1 MVTTSLQARQK
12 ELGSYIVKGF
22 PKLGLPGWPLRSAAA
37 VCGNAT
43 QENLC
48 RPVTLGAKDHG
59 SDGIMQWRLT
69 RLTNMQAY
77 CNKNFGRWDTLEA
90 QAAFTMFEM
99 KTLYPALYQK
109 LLSGKNS
116 LADLTEEICWDFER
130 PAKQYANVGYIPG
143 VGHGNPGRINFA
155 YDSQS
160 VINQIGAVPST
171 QKTAAVAVAAVSGTA
186 VVAGTAHAGFGA
198 PGWVTALIIFVGLVG
213 VVAIAVRFFGAKY
226 LKPDLGTPPAPPTNG
241 AVQ

>member
-69 RLTNMQAY
+69 RLTNMKTY

-90 QAAFTMFEM
+90 QAAFTMYEV
-99 KTLYPALYQK
+99 KSSYPALYQK

-143 VGHGNPGRINFA
+143 AGHGNPGRINFA

-160 VINQIGAVPST
+160 VIST
-171 QKTAAVAVAAVSGTA
+171 TSAPQSTTKTAAVAVAAVTGTA
-186 VVAGTAHAGFGA
+186 AAAGTAHVGFGA
-198 PGWVTALIIFVGLVG
+198 PGWVTAIIVIGGLIG
-213 VVAIAVRFFGAKY
+213 VAAIVVRFFGAKY
-226 LKPDLGTPPAPPTNG
+226 LKPDLAAPTAPPTDG
-241 AVQ
+241 AVK